1 MSASDIV
8 AAVRHEL
15 SSHAQRHA
23 HGLALIET
31 AGGVASP
38 TADGTL
44 QCDLYAALRMD
55 GILVGDGRLGG
66 ISATLAAMDAL
77 LLRGHTVP
85 LVLLTEVRLC
95 VE

>member
-1 MSASDIV
+1 
-8 AAVRHEL
+8 
-15 SSHAQRHA
+15 
-23 HGLALIET
+23 
-31 AGGVASP
+31 
-38 TADGTL
+38 
-44 QCDLYAALRMD
+44 MD